1 MTEVISALITTCL
14 VFSTP
19 CFLKKEKQE
28 LPPCFSVHNKI
39 FLTKKKLFYMI
50 LTTKQCRHRH
60 LVSKHFLRPKF
71 SVPLMTLPYQYSNHT
86 PRAKIYFFKIYY
98 TATFSSLLH
107 LLRKCSKSTIVLST
121 INSSFYLLLLITRMK
136 LDTY

>member
-19 CFLKKEKQE
+19 CFLKKRKARTSTLLLSSQQNI
-28 LPPCFSVHNKI
+28 LNKE
-39 FLTKKKLFYMI
+39 KLFYMI

-60 LVSKHFLRPKF
+60 LVSKNFLRPKF